1 MRIQQSSHQGCAVLT
16 LAGRLDL
23 AVALQLQRAILK
35 QLAQPPPAIICDLS
49 RVEEIDPLCAGVF
62 TSMRHPA
69 LGWPGTALVLC
80 GTRPTVAK
88 VLVQLGVA
96 RSLAMYPSLDEALA
110 NARARPQRL
119 RARLTLGPVLTAA
132 AAGRQFVAEVCG
144 HWGLQELAEPA
155 GLLAS
160 ELVANAVAHAHT
172 ALELRVELRGSRLQV
187 AVQDHNPDLRGLL
200 AAKGGTDRGLGL
212 QIVDQVAKAW
222 GVRQDGA
229 GRKTVWCTLDLP
241 PPQAGAVGRSWEPQA
256 RTASEAVGVDPADH
270 GPPDTMTPPGSVLVW
285 AKLWPPAP
293 RAGLIPRAGLQA
305 LLQAGLEAK
314 LCLVAAPAGSGKT
327 ILLAQ
332 WRAVSGGGR
341 VAWVSLEES
350 DNDPTRFWGYLVAA
364 LRTVEPEVGTV
375 ALEALGSP
383 SAELERVVVP
393 SLVNDLATVGAP
405 LVLILDDYHLIT
417 EAICHQTLGWFLDHL
432 PAEVH
437 VVLST
442 RLDPPLPLARMR
454 ARGEL
459 AELRV
464 AELQFTGEE
473 AAELLNGSMGLALA
487 AEDVAR
493 LAERTEGWA
502 AGLVLAGL
510 SLRGR
515 PDPSGLIAAFS
526 GGDRHVAD
534 YLVAEVLE
542 RQPPELREFLLWT
555 SVLERLSGP
564 LCDAVLETQGSAAL
578 LGELEASNL
587 FVVPLDDRRQWYR
600 YHQLFA
606 QLLRLQLGA
615 REPTLV
621 PLLHRRAAA
630 WHQAAGNVDEAIA
643 HASAA
648 GDLAEAGTLIARH
661 WATHWLGGQ
670 RATVARWLEG
680 LADEAILADPPV
692 ALIAAW
698 SRGFGGGS
706 KPETERWL
714 AAADDEGYGGPPP
727 DGMSS
732 QAFGAVLARATL
744 IFDDV
749 GRALKAAH
757 RALELAGDQPA
768 ENSWAGSAL
777 GQALYLSGRSAEARP
792 RLEDLVS
799 QVPASVQPYA
809 VVTALAVLSLIA
821 ADQNDPAA
829 ASLARGAVATA
840 EAHGVSFEP
849 LSGIVYLALGQA
861 LGRQGELAEAELQL
875 ERALE
880 LFEVDSMDLH
890 HALALLVLASVR
902 HGRGDLPGARAL
914 ADQARELVDQS
925 TDPGM
930 LPWLLEQAEDTLGSA
945 SLQRAALVEP
955 LTERELVVL
964 RLLPT
969 RLSTRDIGRELS
981 VSATTVRSQVQAIY
995 RKLQVNSRAEA
1006 VTQARQLG
1014 LLPAA

>member
-1 MRIQQSSHQGCAVLT
+1 VLATWAARVVMDRTQLPPSVENDPGDVTSS
-16 LAGRLDL
+16 
-23 AVALQLQRAILK
+23 
-35 QLAQPPPAIICDLS
+35 P
-49 RVEEIDPLCAGVF
+49 
-62 TSMRHPA
+62 HP
-69 LGWPGTALVLC
+69 
-80 GTRPTVAK
+80 
-88 VLVQLGVA
+88 
-96 RSLAMYPSLDEALA
+96 
-110 NARARPQRL
+110 
-119 RARLTLGPVLTAA
+119 
-132 AAGRQFVAEVCG
+132 
-144 HWGLQELAEPA
+144 EL
-155 GLLAS
+155 LWTK
-160 ELVANAVAHAHT
+160 LVAPT
-172 ALELRVELRGSRLQV
+172 
-187 AVQDHNPDLRGLL
+187 
-200 AAKGGTDRGLGL
+200 
-212 QIVDQVAKAW
+212 
-222 GVRQDGA
+222 
-229 GRKTVWCTLDLP
+229 
-241 PPQAGAVGRSWEPQA
+241 
-256 RTASEAVGVDPADH
+256 
-270 GPPDTMTPPGSVLVW
+270 
-285 AKLWPPAP
+285 P
-293 RAGLIPRAGLQA
+293 RAGLLPRAGLQS
-305 LLQAGLEAK
+305 LLQASLQAK

-327 ILLAQ
+327 TLLAQ
-332 WRAVSGGGR
+332 WRAVAGGGR

-350 DNDPTRFWGYLVAA
+350 DNDPTRFWSYLVAA
-364 LRTVEPEVGTV
+364 LRTVEPGVGTV
-375 ALEALGSP
+375 ALEALRGP
-383 SAELERVVVP
+383 SVELERVVVP

-405 LVLILDDYHLIT
+405 LVLVLDDYHLIT
-417 EAICHQTLGWFLDHL
+417 DAICHQTLGWFLDHS

-464 AELQFTGEE
+464 GELHFTHEE
-473 AAELLNGSMGLALA
+473 TAELLNGSMGLALA

-515 PDPSGLIAAFS
+515 PDSPGFIAAFS

-542 RQPPELREFLLWT
+542 RQPAELRAFLLRT

-564 LCDAVLETQGSAAL
+564 LCDAVLETQGSAEL
-578 LGELEASNL
+578 LRELEASNL
-587 FVVPLDDRRQWYR
+587 FVMPLDDRRQWYR

-621 PLLHRRAAA
+621 PVLHRRAAA
-630 WHQAAGNVDEAIA
+630 WHRQAGNVDEAIG

-680 LADEAILADPPV
+680 LPEAAIMADPPV
-692 ALIAAW
+692 ALITAW
-698 SRGFGGGS
+698 SRGFQGAS
-706 KPETERWL
+706 KQDTERWL
-714 AAADDEGYGGPPP
+714 AAAEDEGYGGPPP
-727 DGMSS
+727 DGMRS
-732 QAFGAVLARATL
+732 QAFGAALARATL
-744 IFDDV
+744 LFDDV
-749 GRALKAAH
+749 GRSAAAAS
-757 RALELAGDQPA
+757 RALELAGAQLA

-792 RLEDLVS
+792 WLEDLVS

-821 ADQNDPAA
+821 ADQDDPAA

-840 EAHGVSFEP
+840 EAHGVTFEP
-849 LSGIVYLALGQA
+849 LSGIVYLALGRA
-861 LGRQGELAEAELQL
+861 LARQGELAEAEVQL

-880 LFEVDSMDLH
+880 LFEVDSMGLH
-890 HALALLVLASVR
+890 RTYGLLVLASVR

-914 ADQARELVDQS
+914 VDQARELVEQS

-930 LPWLLEQAEDTLGSA
+930 LPALLEQAEEALGSRPRRPV
-945 SLQRAALVEP
+945 QVAAP
-955 LTERELVVL
+955 LTERELAVL

-969 RLSTRDIGRELS
+969 RLSTREIGRELY
-981 VSATTVRSQVQAIY
+981 VSPNTVRSHIQAIY
-995 RKLQVNSRAEA
+995 RKLQANSRAEA
-1006 VTQARQLG
+1006 VTNARQLG